1 MSEKSTPK
9 HEAAK
14 RSQSAPEPNTETKAA
29 LIKAGAEV
37 AAGRVDKMDSQGTRP
52 KPKPTMSLLTPEVL
66 VTYAMN
72 EEVERRSEMQYR
84 EAALGAFGTRR
95 SHSNLSIT
103 SFCDKTSI
111 LRHYHSDPCLASLG
125 ILT

>member
-14 RSQSAPEPNTETKAA
+14 RSQSAPEPSTETKAA
-29 LIKAGAEV
+29 LIKAGQQL
-37 AAGRVDKMDSQGTRP
+37 AAGRVDNEERRTKT
-52 KPKPTMSLLTPEVL
+52 KPSMSLLTPEVL
-66 VTYAMN
+66 VTYALN
-72 EEVERRSEMQYR
+72 EEQERRSEMQYR

-95 SHSNLSIT
+95 SYSNLTIT